1 MTPSRRLT
9 YSSMKKMDTVTDQK
23 GMGGH
28 CPVRAPDPWFL
39 NELLEAYETLTTAHK
54 LRPNACL
61 S

>member
-1 MTPSRRLT
+1 
-9 YSSMKKMDTVTDQK
+9 MKKMDMVTDQK
-23 GMGGH
+23 GLGGH

-39 NELLEAYETLTTAHK
+39 NEPLEAYETLTTAHK